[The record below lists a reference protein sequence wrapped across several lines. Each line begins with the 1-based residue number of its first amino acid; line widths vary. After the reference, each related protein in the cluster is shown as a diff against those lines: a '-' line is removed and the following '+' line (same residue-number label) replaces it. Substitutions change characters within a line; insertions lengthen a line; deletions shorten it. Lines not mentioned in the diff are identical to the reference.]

1 MLMMAS
7 HILKFADFTK
17 TQKFRYLENEILF
30 FLQIK
35 KFINYSSRATL
46 WQRLVFQHS
55 LDVFRA
61 WCFPIWHFCHYFHHF
76 GLSFVIALSSWLLS
90 SSKSFLAP
98 INHLAF
104 LSCSLLLAHIQ
115 SKMLALQQQR
125 SRSSSVIN
133 KSRSG
138 NKITDLFLF

>member
-1 MLMMAS
+1 M
-7 HILKFADFTK
+7 K
-17 TQKFRYLENEILF
+17 YYF
-30 FLQIK
+30 FFKKK

-55 LDVFRA
+55 LGVFRA

-90 SSKSFLAP
+90 SSKSLAS
-98 INHLAF
+98 INHSAF

-115 SKMLALQQQR
+115 SKMVALLQQR
-125 SRSSSVIN
+125 SRSWSIIN
-133 KSRSG
+133 KGRFG
-138 NKITDLFLF
+138 NKITDPFLLKKTLEMKGSENVEI